1 MLDLTA
7 REDEMTD
14 ADTDDRRERLRRL
27 ILARCPEI
35 SLADLDYLA
44 APESVSGVESEPMV
58 DVMAQVA
65 EIIEMLEQRLE
76 TEPGERRLDRRPA
89 ARCSEND
96 PFLLKAR
103 EFSRKSVLPW
113 ILARLSA
120 KSPAK
125 DRTVPRYFALRHRQ
139 ATLPRPTLKR
149 PSGSRRGGLLRGQPA
164 LARVTRGALLLPG
177 GASLRASS
185 GRLALHG
192 LALAVREAVRCRVAT
207 AGRPLSRSVELRAS
221 GQVRR
226 GLARRHGI

>member
-76 TEPGERRLDRRPA
+76 SL
-89 ARCSEND
+89 EN
-96 PFLLKAR
+96 
-103 EFSRKSVLPW
+103 
-113 ILARLSA
+113 
-120 KSPAK
+120 
-125 DRTVPRYFALRHRQ
+125 
-139 ATLPRPTLKR
+139 
-149 PSGSRRGGLLRGQPA
+149 GGR
-164 LARVTRGALLLPG
+164 
-177 GASLRASS
+177 
-185 GRLALHG
+185 
-192 LALAVREAVRCRVAT
+192 
-207 AGRPLSRSVELRAS
+207 
-221 GQVRR
+221 
-226 GLARRHGI
+226 